1 MRSSYQSRDKA
12 HKRTSPCCAMQRPI
26 AEEAMVANR
35 MSRMLRH
42 VEKVPS
48 PLRMRARS
56 LLVGSIVKFVGTA
69 RLDIEE
75 LTHERAVVF
84 IRNRKP
90 IQNHIGGVHAA
101 AMALIAETASGFVV
115 SMNVPDD
122 RVPVIKSMKVN
133 FLKRSKG
140 SMRATAELTREQ
152 IELISSTPKGE
163 VTPTIV
169 VTDEEGKQPI
179 ACEMIWA
186 WTPKR
191 R

>member
-1 MRSSYQSRDKA
+1 MPD
-12 HKRTSPCCAMQRPI
+12 
-26 AEEAMVANR
+26 NR
-35 MSRMLRH
+35 MSKMLRH

-48 PLRMRARS
+48 PLRTRARS

-84 IRNRKP
+84 IRNRKS

-101 AMALIAETASGFVV
+101 AMALIAETATGFVV

-122 RVPVIKSMKVN
+122 RIPVIKSMTVR

-140 SMRATAELTREQ
+140 SMRAVAELTREQ
-152 IELISSTPKGE
+152 IDLIASAPKGE
-163 VTPTIV
+163 VVPRVV
-169 VTDEEGKQPI
+169 VTDEEGKEPI
-179 ACEMIWA
+179 ACEMVWA